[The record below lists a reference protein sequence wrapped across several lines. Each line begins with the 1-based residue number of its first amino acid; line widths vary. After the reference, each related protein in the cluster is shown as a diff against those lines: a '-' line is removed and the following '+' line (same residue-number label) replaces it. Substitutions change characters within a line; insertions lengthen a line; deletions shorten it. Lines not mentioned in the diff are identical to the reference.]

1 VLSARIALAPQ
12 RIIRQGASCHIFIKI
27 NCLLPCCG
35 GEQKSPL
42 GVFTALDRHVIRK
55 MEKTPMK
62 KIVFAAAILGASAVA
77 AFAQTTPAPSPDGN
91 TPAVA
96 TPDTK
101 NPTAPVEGA
110 NSFTEAQA
118 KDRIAEAGYTDVK
131 DLKLDDKGIWMAAG
145 MKDGKAV
152 SIALDYQGNIVAK

>member
-1 VLSARIALAPQ
+1 
-12 RIIRQGASCHIFIKI
+12 
-27 NCLLPCCG
+27 
-35 GEQKSPL
+35 
-42 GVFTALDRHVIRK
+42 
-55 MEKTPMK
+55 MK
-62 KIVFAAAILGASAVA
+62 KIVFAATILCASAFA